1 MENDFFEQKD
11 GATFLKIRATT
22 RASKNAIGAVKN
34 GELSICVTAVP
45 ENGGANEAIIKI
57 LSKKL
62 GIAKSGINI
71 ISGLK
76 CRSKLIKINRQFEE
90 CEWLS
95 LLEFGG
101 KK

>member
-22 RASKNAIGAVKN
+22 KVSKNAVGAVKN
-34 GELSICVTAVP
+34 GELSVCVTAVP

-76 CRSKLIKINRQFEE
+76 CRNKLIKIDRQFKE
-90 CEWLS
+90 CE
-95 LLEFGG
+95 LLNLLGSGEG
-101 KK
+101 K